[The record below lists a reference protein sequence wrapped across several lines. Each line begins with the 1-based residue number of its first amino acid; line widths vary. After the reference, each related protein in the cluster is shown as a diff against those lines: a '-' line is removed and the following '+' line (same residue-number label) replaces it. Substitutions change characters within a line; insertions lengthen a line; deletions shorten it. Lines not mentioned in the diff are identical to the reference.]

1 MTTAFASLPSLDLQG
16 APCDLRVVDVQQHY
30 DGFRLGPV
38 SLDIPRDSVV
48 GLIGQNGAGKTTLMK
63 GILGTIHL
71 DGGNIELFGQNTSTL
86 TDVALASLKER
97 VGFVSAVTSYPVNMT
112 VRDVARTYE
121 LAFPRFSRAEFERLA
136 TSMELLPSA
145 AGKRVHD
152 LSRGMGMKLQL
163 ACVLATG
170 AGLLIMDEPTAGLD
184 PIVREEVLDLLRTWM
199 EGGNRSILILRTWM
213 EGGNRS
219 ILISSHITSDLSNLA
234 DYLAF
239 IDDGQ
244 LVLNCGRDDV
254 DAMGVAHLRT
264 AELQAVRA
272 GRVAHDMPALR
283 HDLSYDLLVP
293 DRAAFSRAYPN
304 YVCDPASIDDVMV
317 LLVKGEVR

>member
-16 APCDLRVVDVQQHY
+16 APCDLRVVDVQKHY

-112 VRDVARTYE
+112 ARDVARTYE

-199 EGGNRSILILRTWM
+199 EGGNRSILI
-213 EGGNRS
+213 
-219 ILISSHITSDLSNLA
+219 SSHITSDLSNLA

-239 IDDGQ
+239 IDDGR

-293 DRAAFSRAYPN
+293 DRAAFSRAYPD

>member
-16 APCDLRVVDVQQHY
+16 APCDLRVVDVQKHY
-30 DGFRLGPV
+30 NGFRLGPV

-86 TDVALASLKER
+86 ADVALASLKER

-170 AGLLIMDEPTAGLD
+170 ADLLILDEPTAGLD
-184 PIVREEVLDLLRTWM
+184 PIVREEVLDL
-199 EGGNRSILILRTWM
+199 LRTWM

-293 DRAAFSRAYPN
+293 DRAAFSRAYPD

>member
-16 APCDLRVVDVQQHY
+16 APCDLRVVDVQKHY

-170 AGLLIMDEPTAGLD
+170 ADLLIMDEPTAGLD
-184 PIVREEVLDLLRTWM
+184 PIVREEVLDLLRA
-199 EGGNRSILILRTWM
+199 WM

-239 IDDGQ
+239 IDDGR

-293 DRAAFSRAYPN
+293 DRAAFSRAYPD

>member
-16 APCDLRVVDVQQHY
+16 APCDLRVVDVQKHY

-86 TDVALASLKER
+86 ADVALASLKER

-170 AGLLIMDEPTAGLD
+170 ADLLIMDEPTAGLD

-199 EGGNRSILILRTWM
+199 EGGNK
-213 EGGNRS
+213 S

-244 LVLNCGRDDV
+244 LVLKCGRDDV

-293 DRAAFSRAYPN
+293 DRAAFSRAYPD

>member
-16 APCDLRVVDVQQHY
+16 APCDLRVVDVQKHY

-199 EGGNRSILILRTWM
+199 EGGNK
-213 EGGNRS
+213 S

-264 AELQAVRA
+264 AELQTVRA

-293 DRAAFSRAYPN
+293 DRAAFSRAYPD

>member
-1 MTTAFASLPSLDLQG
+1 MTTAFASLPSIDLQG
-16 APCDLRVVDVQQHY
+16 APCDLRVVDVQKHY
-30 DGFRLGPV
+30 DGFSLGPV

-71 DGGNIELFGQNTSTL
+71 DGGNIELFGQNTSAL
-86 TDVALASLKER
+86 TDTAMASLKER
-97 VGFVSAVTSYPVNMT
+97 VGFVSAVTSYPANMT

-121 LAFPRFSRAEFERLA
+121 LAFPRFNRAEFELLA
-136 TSMELLPSA
+136 TSMELLPSSV
-145 AGKRVHD
+145 GKRVRD

-170 AGLLIMDEPTAGLD
+170 ADLLIMDEPTAGLD
-184 PIVREEVLDLLRTWM
+184 PIVREEVLDLLRV
-199 EGGNRSILILRTWM
+199 WM

-234 DYLAF
+234 DYLAL
-239 IDDGQ
+239 INDGRV
-244 LVLNCGRDDV
+244 VLNCGRDDV

-264 AELQAVRA
+264 AELQTVRA
-272 GRVAHDMPALR
+272 GSVAHDMPALR

-293 DRAAFSRAYPN
+293 DRAAFTRAYPD

-317 LLVKGEVR
+317 LLVKGEVS

>member
-16 APCDLRVVDVQQHY
+16 APCDLRVVDVQKHY

-38 SLDIPRDSVV
+38 GLDIPRDSVV

-86 TDVALASLKER
+86 ADVALASLKER

-170 AGLLIMDEPTAGLD
+170 ADLLIMDEPTAGLD
-184 PIVREEVLDLLRTWM
+184 PIVREEVLDL
-199 EGGNRSILILRTWM
+199 LRTWM

-244 LVLNCGRDDV
+244 LVLSCGRDDV

-293 DRAAFSRAYPN
+293 DRAAFSRAYPD

>member
-16 APCDLRVVDVQQHY
+16 APCDLRVVDVQKHY

-86 TDVALASLKER
+86 ADVALASLKER

-170 AGLLIMDEPTAGLD
+170 ADLLIMDEPTAGLD

-199 EGGNRSILILRTWM
+199 EGGNRSILI
-213 EGGNRS
+213 
-219 ILISSHITSDLSNLA
+219 SSHITSDLSNLA

-239 IDDGQ
+239 IDDGR

-293 DRAAFSRAYPN
+293 DRAAFSRAYPD

>member
-16 APCDLRVVDVQQHY
+16 APCDLRVVDVQKHY

-63 GILGTIHL
+63 GILGTTHL

-170 AGLLIMDEPTAGLD
+170 ADLLIMDEPTAGLD
-184 PIVREEVLDLLRTWM
+184 PIVREEVLDL
-199 EGGNRSILILRTWM
+199 LRTWM

-244 LVLNCGRDDV
+244 LVLKCGRDDV

-293 DRAAFSRAYPN
+293 DRAAFSRAYPD

>member
-16 APCDLRVVDVQQHY
+16 APCDLRVVDVQKHY

-86 TDVALASLKER
+86 ADVALASLKER

-170 AGLLIMDEPTAGLD
+170 ADLLIMDEPTAGLD
-184 PIVREEVLDLLRTWM
+184 PIVREEVLDL
-199 EGGNRSILILRTWM
+199 LRTWM